1 MVPKIE
7 YKKLKRTGYIPAFL
21 LTALLAGAFPVVNMA
36 VRGESFISLDGK
48 PLSILLNANW
58 QMMAMLNILLIV
70 CGACMMYHTEYTDNG
85 MQKIEL
91 LPVGQTSLFL
101 GKFLI
106 TSIMTAVMLFIE
118 FSVLA
123 GCAIY
128 WFSDSRPGPMI
139 LICHLSFSFIMLLPT
154 IMLMLLIAQAFR
166 NMWISL
172 GIGVILV
179 FTFST
184 LPQEQLFFALCPFS
198 APYQLLDNISA
209 AGHTEL
215 LLGTAAVETLLFTLI
230 EFVCLKIRRN
240 FS

>member
-7 YKKLKRTGYIPAFL
+7 YKKLKRTGYVPAFL
-21 LTALLAGAFPVVNMA
+21 LAALLAGAFPVVNMA
-36 VRGESFISLDGK
+36 VRKESFLSLGGE
-48 PLSILLNANW
+48 PLSVLLNANW

-85 MQKIEL
+85 MQKMEL
-91 LPVGQTSLFL
+91 LPVRQTSLFL

-106 TSIMTAVMLFIE
+106 ASIMTAVMLSIE

-123 GCAIY
+123 GCAVY
-128 WFSDSRPGPMI
+128 WFSDSRLNPMI

-154 IMLMLLIAQAFR
+154 IILMLLIAQAFR

-179 FTFST
+179 FTFSI

-198 APYQLLDNISA
+198 APYQLLDNVHADGHVGLFLEIA
-209 AGHTEL
+209 AL
-215 LLGTAAVETLLFTLI
+215 ETLLFALT
-230 EFVCLKIRRN
+230 EFICLKIRRN